1 MTISKLASTLLLAS
15 LSGLLVA
22 CGDSAPAK
30 TPEAP
35 TPDVAPPTTAAPVAS
50 AAPVVDAGPPPMKGS
65 FGAFTRAATSGK
77 VDKVGE
83 KDGAYK
89 ADGVKDLVFDV
100 EFEGAAAAFF
110 IASVDDSGAPTGDFD
125 ADTLTGSQQFPAE
138 LSRALNAGG
147 YSAGVVVFE
156 GDKMLND
163 KDGGLVP
170 ALAEGKHKLTLHVSA
185 KAAPKGPVKVYAML
199 TDKTVVAGP
208 VVAGVAAAG
217 GDKKPT
223 AGGPAPKK

>member
-1 MTISKLASTLLLAS
+1 MTVSKLASLLS
-15 LSGLLVA
+15 LSGLLFA

-30 TPEAP
+30 P
-35 TPDVAPPTTAAPVAS
+35 TPDAAPPASAASVALVKPVAS
-50 AAPVVDAGPPPMKGS
+50 VVDAGPPPSKGS
-65 FGAFTRAATSGK
+65 FTTFARAAASGK

-83 KDGAYK
+83 KDGIYK

-110 IASVDDSGAPTGDFD
+110 IATVNDSGEPTGDFD
-125 ADTLTGSQQFPAE
+125 ADTLTGTQAFPAE
-138 LSRALNAGG
+138 LSRALNAGRF
-147 YSAGVVVFE
+147 SAGIVVFE
-156 GDKMLND
+156 GDKVLND

-185 KAAPKGPVKVYAML
+185 KTAPEGPVKIYAML

-208 VVAGVAAAG
+208 VVSGVAAGAAPG
-217 GDKKPT
+217 NSNNMKK
-223 AGGPAPKK
+223 K